1 MYLAGLILCPIA
13 KFSYNLRIIKEVFMA
28 RTHNKTMLQKSRKRD
43 KKKQK
48 ELIDNVNDKK
58 CFNEIAKHYTIKIS
72 LCEKIKLFL
81 T

>member
-1 MYLAGLILCPIA
+1 
-13 KFSYNLRIIKEVFMA
+13 MA